1 MVIVCARARKNGQK
15 CRPTLL
21 SLVLSPPSAIDSPTG
36 QAVKGAP
43 ALTELLS
50 SSVRVQGCE
59 TPPPSVWLL
68 FFLDYLKKLNF
79 FLVNNDS
86 YLSIV
91 SPFFSISGN
100 RRMVKFRF
108 LLVLCSEV
116 PS

>member
-50 SSVRVQGCE
+50 SSLSVFECKASE
-59 TPPPSVWLL
+59 TPPPSVWLF

-91 SPFFSISGN
+91 SPFALF
-100 RRMVKFRF
+100 FQF
-108 LLVLCSEV
+108 LGTEEW
-116 PS
+116 